1 MTAIS
6 RRKRLVVVGNGMA
19 GMRTVEEMLARAP
32 DRYDITVIGAEPH
45 PNYNRIL
52 LSSVLAGDKSVAD
65 IVINPPGWYD
75 AHNIRLMAGSAATAI
90 DPAAKMVALA
100 SGEAVGYDKLLLAT
114 GSKPLAP
121 PIPGLGLPGVHAFR
135 DIADVE
141 AMIAASQEPPHSA
154 LSPIGG
160 EGET

>member
-1 MTAIS
+1 
-6 RRKRLVVVGNGMA
+6 MA

-32 DRYDITVIGAEPH
+32 DRYDITVIGAERH
-45 PNYNRIL
+45 PNDNRIL

-65 IVINPPGWYD
+65 IVISPPGWYD
-75 AHNIRLMAGSAATAI
+75 AHNIRLIAGNAATTI
-90 DPAAKMVALA
+90 DPAAKNEALA

-121 PIPGLGLPGVHAFR
+121 PIPGLGLSGVHAFR

-141 AMIAASQEPPHSA
+141 AMIAASEEPPPPGTPA
-154 LSPIGG
+154 LAGGRPGAAHSPIGG
-160 EGET
+160 G